1 MVDGHAYKD
10 HGINFEDFFCL
21 NFHISHFLC
30 SLKSVLRL
38 KGMKSRS
45 MQCVEADLHESRQDN
60 TGLSAARRA
69 QVRYRNAQL
78 HHPSCLPHTF
88 FTNASNQSLSLLPL
102 DQQHFFSS
110 LIQSQPQNMHFPN
123 LNINLK
129 PISLLLVSVAV
140 FFLALWLVSNLQLIL
155 VIIHH

>member
-60 TGLSAARRA
+60 TGLSAAQHA
-69 QVRYRNAQL
+69 QVQYRNAQL
-78 HHPSCLPHTF
+78 HHPSHLPHTF
-88 FTNASNQSLSLLPL
+88 FTNALNQSLSPLPL
-102 DQQHFFSS
+102 DQQHFFLSPHPI
-110 LIQSQPQNMHFPN
+110 LTTKHAFPKPQHKFETNFAAPCECGC
-123 LNINLK
+123 
-129 PISLLLVSVAV
+129 
-140 FFLALWLVSNLQLIL
+140 
-155 VIIHH
+155 